1 MKAKN
6 LILTICLLIC
16 CTISAQNS
24 HINQLFNKYENED
37 DVTVIILSKSLF
49 KMIPG
54 NINTGGVNIKDI
66 VPKIESMKIITTEKK
81 TIKETMYSDFK
92 KIINNEK
99 SYEELMRI
107 KDGKDAIT
115 FNVRKEGND
124 IRELIMLINEEDSFV
139 VIQILGNF
147 TIEDLE
153 KITKD
158 ADVHMYKPNY

>member
-1 MKAKN
+1 
-6 LILTICLLIC
+6 
-16 CTISAQNS
+16 
-24 HINQLFNKYENED
+24 
-37 DVTVIILSKSLF
+37 
-49 KMIPG
+49 MIPG